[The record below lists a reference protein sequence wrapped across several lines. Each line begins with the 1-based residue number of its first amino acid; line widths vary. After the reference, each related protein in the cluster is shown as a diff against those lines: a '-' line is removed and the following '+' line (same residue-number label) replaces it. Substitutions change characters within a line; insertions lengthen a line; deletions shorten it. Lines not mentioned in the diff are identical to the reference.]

1 LRRDRA
7 RHVRRSVRS
16 AKPTAWRSVAIYRIL
31 TPRSVFWFTHEL
43 QAIDVPFAEK
53 RRPVLGDQRA
63 TLAVWKHEPEYAS
76 FDGQPDLKSVLKP
89 VRASAVGDERDRIVH
104 GPECFGPIVPAER
117 MGAAPDL

>member
-1 LRRDRA
+1 VPVTSGEAFEA
-7 RHVRRSVRS
+7 RNR
-16 AKPTAWRSVAIYRIL
+16 TAWRSVAIYRIL